1 MSFVASTSQRRDIEL
16 QPSQASMD
24 NAVPPNTEP
33 AVVMQTQNDCVC
45 SFHCGWSALPLYAT
59 AVDGIITATGKQPT
73 TVMRIRT
80 TMIVMSVALLMKI
93 VMMMMMMMM
102 MMILIM
108 AMLMKLVVMMLI
120 VMLYRADD

>member
-1 MSFVASTSQRRDIEL
+1 
-16 QPSQASMD
+16 MD

-59 AVDGIITATGKQPT
+59 AVDGIITATGKKPT

-80 TMIVMSVALLMKI
+80 TMVVMSVTLLMKI
-93 VMMMMMMMM
+93 VMMMMMMMILM
-102 MMILIM
+102 MTMM
-108 AMLMKLVVMMLI
+108 MKLVVMMLI